1 MIMLK
6 RGASRFLRI
15 EWSRHR
21 AVRQQTKSMS
31 STEGMEKIPQIAANA
46 VSVQS
51 EKMPS
56 DAVQVKGYDFNQGF
70 DFHKLMQSYKTTG
83 FQATN
88 FGKAIEEINKMLE
101 AKKIP
106 LSEEVVREGTALNPV
121 GREKT
126 NCTIFLGIT
135 SNIISSGL
143 REIVRFLV
151 QHNLIDCMVTTAGGI
166 EEDIMKCL
174 APSYLGDFRLKDK
187 ELRTK
192 GLNRIGNL
200 IVPNENYCKFED
212 WCLPIL
218 DKMKLEQEQEGI
230 NWTPSKMISRLGKE
244 IDNPESV
251 LYWAYKNNIPIFS
264 PALTD
269 GAVGDCMYFH
279 SFRNP
284 GLRLDIIEDLRRM
297 NSQAV
302 FAAHTGMII
311 VGGGLIKHHI
321 CNANLM
327 RNGAD
332 FAVYLNTAQE
342 FDGSDAGATPSE
354 AVSWGKIRINAEP
367 VKVYGEAT
375 LLFPLLVAET
385 FVRQVKL
392 PDQAKVDDTDQ
403 TEVHRQEVRS

>member
-1 MIMLK
+1 
-6 RGASRFLRI
+6 
-15 EWSRHR
+15 
-21 AVRQQTKSMS
+21 MS
-31 STEGMEKIPQIAANA
+31 STGGMNKVPQVATDA
-46 VSVQS
+46 VLVQS
-51 EKMPS
+51 EKMPD
-56 DAVQVKGYDFNQGF
+56 DAIEVKGYDFNQGVS
-70 DFHKLMQSYKTTG
+70 FHKLMESYKTTG

-88 FGKAIEEINKMLE
+88 FGKAIDEINKMLD
-101 AKKIP
+101 AKKISLP
-106 LSEEVVREGTALNPV
+106 EEVVREGTALNPV

-151 QHNLIDCMVTTAGGI
+151 QHNLIDCLVTTAGGI

-212 WCLPIL
+212 WCLPVL
-218 DKMKLEQEQEGI
+218 DKMKLEQDQEGV
-230 NWTPSKMISRLGKE
+230 NWTPSKMIARLGKE

-251 LYWAYKNNIPIFS
+251 LYWAYKNNIPVFS

-284 GLRLDIIEDLRRM
+284 GLKLDIIEDLRRM

-332 FAVYLNTAQE
+332 YAVYLNTAQE

-354 AVSWGKIRINAEP
+354 AVSWGKIRLTAQP

-385 FVRQVKL
+385 FAKRVKL
-392 PDQAKVDDTDQ
+392 PDQEKADIDT
-403 TEVHRQEVRS
+403 EIAEGERHEARS